1 MLTSYLYKIINQHAL
16 LNLQNVLLAKRIF
29 NIYIDYRIQFKNIN
43 YASKKSESIYIPQFK
58 KTKLKKGSNGLD
70 VVNYNVIVISLAFDE
85 CVETI
90 RHLLVEENGYV
101 HILLTI
107 TPLSYSGQQFRKC
120 EGTDKHTKKVSLIFE

>member
-1 MLTSYLYKIINQHAL
+1 MP
-16 LNLQNVLLAKRIF
+16 
-29 NIYIDYRIQFKNIN
+29 QF
-43 YASKKSESIYIPQFK
+43 KKSESIYIPQFK

-107 TPLSYSGQQFRKC
+107 TPLSYSG
-120 EGTDKHTKKVSLIFE
+120 